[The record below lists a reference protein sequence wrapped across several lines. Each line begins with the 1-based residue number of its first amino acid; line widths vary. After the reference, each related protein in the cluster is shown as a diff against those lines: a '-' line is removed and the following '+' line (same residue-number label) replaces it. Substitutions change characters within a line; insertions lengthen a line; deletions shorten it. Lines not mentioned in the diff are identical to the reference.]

1 MSNIK
6 LDSIM
11 DIPMTISV
19 EVGNTKA
26 PIRSVMSLSQ
36 GSIIELDKL
45 AGEPLDLKINGKVF
59 ARGEVVVVNNKFG
72 IRVVELFDIKDGLK
86 DFFSHKYT

>member
-1 MSNIK
+1 MANIK

-19 EVGNTKA
+19 EVGKTKA
-26 PIRSVMSLSQ
+26 PLRNVMSLNQ

-72 IRVVELFDIKDGLK
+72 IRLVELFDMKDGLK
-86 DFFSHKYT
+86 DFF